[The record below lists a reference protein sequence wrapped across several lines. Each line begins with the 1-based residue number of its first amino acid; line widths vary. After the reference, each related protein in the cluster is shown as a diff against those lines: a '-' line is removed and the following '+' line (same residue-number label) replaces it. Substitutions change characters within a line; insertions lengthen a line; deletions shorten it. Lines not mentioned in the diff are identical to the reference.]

1 MKHNKLILA
10 IFLITGF
17 CQNVLARADFPSF
30 ADLAE
35 KLLPSVVN
43 ISTTTLN
50 EDGAEDIAPE
60 TETLGSGF
68 IISKDGY
75 IVTNQHVI
83 NKAKVINVTLFNNEK
98 IEAEIIG
105 EDKKTDLAVLKITTE
120 TPLTPVA
127 FGNSDTLRVGD
138 WVLAIGNPFGLGG
151 SVTAGIVSAKSRDIE
166 SGSYDN
172 FIQTDAAINQG
183 NSGGPMFNLQ
193 GEVIGV
199 NSAIF
204 STTGESMGIG
214 FATPS
219 KMAEWVISQLRSQG
233 KVTRGWIG
241 IAIKPAPHPYQG
253 ILISRITENSP
264 ASKAGFS
271 AGDIITKFNTMPI
284 TSATNLSRIIAE
296 SRLGELLNFEIL
308 RNGQIMTLQVA
319 AEEMPDEETKTQAPV
334 ETPAPATEE
343 QAVAPEPIEETPQE
357 ADISQE
363 KDSQK
368 SPLGLEI
375 NNTTAELLAQYKLP
389 TDSKGV
395 IITAMDGQSDASE
408 KGIQVGDLITKVDK
422 KEVFDIISFNDYIKQ
437 AQNENNRPVLLTIQ
451 NSEAEHFVA
460 VKLK

>member
-1 MKHNKLILA
+1 MKNK
-10 IFLITGF
+10 IFIVALLSLLLFG
-17 CQNVLARADFPSF
+17 QSASANPVLPSF
-30 ADLAE
+30 ADLVE
-35 KLLPSVVN
+35 KLMPSVVN

-50 EDGAEDIAPE
+50 EEGTNDTAPE
-60 TETLGSGF
+60 SETLGSGF

-83 NKAKVINVTLFNNEK
+83 DKAKVINVILFNNEQR
-98 IEAEIIG
+98 EAEIIG

-120 TPLTPVA
+120 TPLTPVI
-127 FGNSDTLRVGD
+127 FGDSDALRVGD
-138 WVLAIGNPFGLGG
+138 WILAIGNPFGLGG

-183 NSGGPMFNLQ
+183 NSGGPMFNLK

-204 STTGESMGIG
+204 SPTGESMGIG

-219 KMAEWVISQLRSQG
+219 KMAEWVISQLRNNG

-241 IAIKPAPHPYQG
+241 ISIKPAPHPYQG
-253 ILISRITENSP
+253 ILVSRITKDSP
-264 ASKAGFS
+264 AEKAGFS

-296 SRLGELLNFEIL
+296 SRLGELLNFEIS
-308 RNGQIMTLQVA
+308 RNDQIMTLQVA
-319 AEEMPDEETKTQAPV
+319 ATEMPEEKTTPLST
-334 ETPAPATEE
+334 ETTSEDITEE
-343 QAVAPEPIEETPQE
+343 KALAPEPAEEGTKN
-357 ADISQE
+357 S
-363 KDSQK
+363 

-375 NNTTAELLAQYKLP
+375 NNITSELLAQYKLP
-389 TDSKGV
+389 EDSKGV
-395 IITAMDGQSDASE
+395 IITAIDGQSDASE
-408 KGIQVGDLITKVDK
+408 KGLQVGDLITKVDK
-422 KEVFDIISFNDYIKQ
+422 KEVLDTVSFNDYIKQ

-451 NSEAEHFVA
+451 NAETEHFVA
-460 VKLK
+460 VKLR

>member
-1 MKHNKLILA
+1 MKNKIVLSFTLLILTMA
-10 IFLITGF
+10 QTVQAQVGL
-17 CQNVLARADFPSF
+17 PSF

-43 ISTTTLN
+43 ISTTALN
-50 EDGAEDIAPE
+50 EDGTDDVAPE

-68 IISKDGY
+68 IISKEGY

-83 NKAKVINVTLFNNEK
+83 DKAKVINVILFNNEK
-98 IEAEIIG
+98 LEAEIIG
-105 EDKKTDLAVLKITTE
+105 EDKQTDLAVLKITTE
-120 TPLTPVA
+120 TPLTPVT
-127 FGNSDTLRVGD
+127 FGDSDSLRVGD
-138 WVLAIGNPFGLGG
+138 WILAIGNPFGLGG
-151 SVTAGIVSAKSRDIE
+151 SVTAVIVSAKSRDIE

-183 NSGGPMFNLQ
+183 NSGGPMFNLK

-233 KVTRGWIG
+233 KVVRGWIG
-241 IAIKPAPHPYQG
+241 ISIKPAPHPYQG
-253 ILISRITENSP
+253 ILVSRITEGSP
-264 ASKAGFS
+264 AEKSGLT

-308 RNGQIMTLQVA
+308 RNGQIITLQIAA
-319 AEEMPDEETKTQAPV
+319 AEMPEEKTSAPQSLTTV
-334 ETPAPATEE
+334 SPDTTDE
-343 QAVAPEPIEETPQE
+343 QAVVPEPVTKEKTDTPP
-357 ADISQE
+357 ST
-363 KDSQK
+363 S
-368 SPLGLEI
+368 LGLEI
-375 NNTTAELLAQYKLP
+375 NNITPELLGQYKLP
-389 TDSKGV
+389 TEVKGV
-395 IITAMDGQSDASE
+395 IITNIDGQSDASE
-408 KGIQVGDLITKVDK
+408 KGLQVGDIITKVDK
-422 KEVFDIISFNDYIKQ
+422 KEVLDTISFNDYIKQ

-451 NSEAEHFVA
+451 NAEAEHFVA